1 MFHPKC
7 EFSINVPRPS
17 FVHFTI
23 SYTFYGL
30 GMSDMKKVRK
40 AVFMFTDLF
49 GLERY
54 DYNKLVRAKTAE
66 L

>member
-1 MFHPKC
+1 MY
-7 EFSINVPRPS
+7 I
-17 FVHFTI
+17 TI

-40 AVFMFTDLF
+40 AVFMFSDLF

-54 DYNKLVRAKTAE
+54 DYSKLVRCIWTKKSKIQ
-66 L
+66 

>member
-1 MFHPKC
+1 MF
-7 EFSINVPRPS
+7 FQLN
-17 FVHFTI
+17 FTI

-40 AVFMFTDLF
+40 AVFMFSDLF

-54 DYNKLVRAKTAE
+54 DYNKLVRENLKE
-66 L
+66 KLFE